1 MKAYSAN
8 VLRKAALLLLLAG
21 STSSALANIG
31 VREVTS
37 GNFNGAV
44 RGTDDV
50 TLVQA
55 RCGENDTCIF
65 ASSARKEGFGSNASP
80 SGKVDTHLPQP
91 PLWTLLVTGLG
102 LVSFALMRR
111 EPVKVLNTTN

>member
-1 MKAYSAN
+1 MKAYTAK
-8 VLRKAALLLLLAG
+8 VLRKTALLLLLAG

-44 RGTDDV
+44 RGTDVV
-50 TLVQA
+50 TLLQV
-55 RCGENDTCIF
+55 RCGENDTCVL
-65 ASSARKEGFGSNASP
+65 ASSARTEGFGSNASP
-80 SGKVDTHLPQP
+80 SGKVGTHLPP

-102 LVSFALMRR
+102 LIGFALMRR
-111 EPVKVLNTTN
+111 EPVKALGTTN